1 MKRMMMLL
9 GAILATIPICTA
21 ELEAQTSDVS
31 TGLRPFFERYDADRG
46 NLDRFY
52 SIPLSKNDHQRKL
65 GFVVPPATVP
75 SSPGG

>member
-31 TGLRPFFERYDADRG
+31 TGLRPFFERDDADRG

-52 SIPLSKNDHQRKL
+52 RIPLSKSDLQ
-65 GFVVPPATVP
+65 
-75 SSPGG
+75 